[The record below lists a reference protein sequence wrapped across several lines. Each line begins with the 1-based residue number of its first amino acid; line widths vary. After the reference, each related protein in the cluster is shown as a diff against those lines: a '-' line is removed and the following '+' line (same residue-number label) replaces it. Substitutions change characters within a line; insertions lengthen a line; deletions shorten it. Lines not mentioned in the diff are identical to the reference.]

1 MVMSHQEQTLLSAR
15 SEGDALSERPL
26 AVLAFSGGLDTTVIL
41 HWLQTNGW
49 DVATYTANLGQPDA
63 DLEAAAAKAPSL
75 GAINTH
81 VEDLRSE
88 LVDEFFMPVLQ
99 MHARY
104 EGRYLLGT
112 SIARIPTARGQM
124 RYAKN
129 IGGNVLV
136 HGSTGKGN
144 DQVRFE
150 SIYRVLQEDPAFR
163 LDGFG
168 IYAPWK
174 EPDFLARFGDGGR
187 RVMTAYSQEHGIPL
201 PSGGADEGPPYS
213 QDANILH
220 ISSEGRALEKPEDD
234 HRQVMFT
241 YINRWDQT
249 PDQPERLRI
258 HFAKGRPISIEL
270 LDEDRNVKG
279 KSVSIGETE
288 SVVPVVEYLNEVGG
302 RHGVGLLDMVESRY
316 VGLKSRGVY
325 EAPAHAILLAAH
337 EDLESLVHD
346 HRLLQEKAKRALDV
360 AENVYQGK
368 WFTHE
373 MESWLAANAV
383 EQQRVNGW
391 SEVRLFKGQVL
402 PVARS
407 SPQSLYSEALV
418 SFDTASA
425 EYDPMKARGFIDIQ
439 VVEQQA
445 QMRQR
450 RELGGSNR

>member
-1 MVMSHQEQTLLSAR
+1 LP
-15 SEGDALSERPL
+15 DRPL
-26 AVLAFSGGLDTTVIL
+26 AVLAFSGGLDTTVVL
-41 HWLQTNGW
+41 HWLRNNGW
-49 DVATYTANLGQPDA
+49 DVATYTANLGQPGA
-63 DLEAAAAKAPSL
+63 DLEAAAEKARAL
-75 GAINTH
+75 GAVDTH
-81 VEDLRSE
+81 VENLRAE
-88 LVDEFFMPVLQ
+88 LVDEFFLPVLQ

-124 RYAKN
+124 RYAKR

-150 SIYRVLQEDPAFR
+150 TVYRVLQEDPEFR
-163 LDGFG
+163 LEGFG

-174 EPDFLARFGDGGR
+174 EADFLARFGDGGR
-187 RVMTAYSQEHGIPL
+187 RVMTAYSREHGIPL
-201 PSGGADEGPPYS
+201 PSGGTDEGPPYS
-213 QDANILH
+213 QDANVLH

-234 HRQVMFT
+234 HRQVLFT
-241 YINRWDQT
+241 YIKRWDQT

-258 HFAKGRPISIEL
+258 HFAQGRPVRAEL
-270 LDEDRNVKG
+270 LDEDRKVKDEG
-279 KSVSIGETE
+279 VTVGNDE
-288 SVVPVVEYLNEVGG
+288 SVVPVVEYLNEIGG

-325 EAPAHAILLAAH
+325 EAPAHAVLLAAH

-373 MESWLAANAV
+373 MESWLAANTV

-391 SEVRLFKGQVL
+391 SELRLFKGNIL
-402 PVARS
+402 PVARF

-418 SFDTASA
+418 SFDTAAA

-439 VVEQQA
+439 AVEQQA

-450 RELGGSNR
+450 RTFGNKQQGT